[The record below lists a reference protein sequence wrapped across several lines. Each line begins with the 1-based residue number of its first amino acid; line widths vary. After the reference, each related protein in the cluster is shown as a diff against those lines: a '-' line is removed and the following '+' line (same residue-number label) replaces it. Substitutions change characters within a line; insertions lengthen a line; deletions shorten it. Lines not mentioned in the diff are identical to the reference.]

1 MDGVYSLFFLPHKKQ
16 GLIVGNHHNINSLV
30 VNTTQYIAM
39 AVCVHFSDVF
49 DMRSDWDYP
58 GWIELVAGGQLS
70 QLIHY
75 LYNR

>member
-1 MDGVYSLFFLPHKKQ
+1 MFQMGHYINSMVHTRTKYSKWMVFILCFFLPHKKQ

-49 DMRSDWDYP
+49 DMRSD
-58 GWIELVAGGQLS
+58 
-70 QLIHY
+70 
-75 LYNR
+75 